1 MLHRPPRLTLPP
13 TGTNILDNRGRGL
26 PLLGQTISHYR
37 ITKEL
42 GGGGM
47 GVVYEAEDLTLG
59 RRVALKFLPP
69 GWSANPVALE
79 RFRREARSASALNHP
94 NICTIYEIGESN
106 GTQFLAMELLEGETL
121 ERRLAR
127 QRLSIQEVVE
137 IASQVADALQC
148 AHEKHILHRDIK
160 PANIFLTAHDQ
171 VKLLDFGLAKF
182 DKAALAETGARDSA
196 AETSVTNIGDAV
208 GTIAYMSPEQI
219 FGKPLDARTD
229 LFSFGIVLYEMATG
243 VRPFRGDNNSV
254 ILDQITH
261 ATPTPPLRINPDVPP
276 NLEEVILKALE
287 KDRELRYQSAQE
299 IGTDLRRLKRDSHS
313 TQTAVVR
320 PPRRR
325 WPIAVGI
332 LLLLLVM
339 AGAGAIYFAK
349 RTPAEMN
356 DRIESIAVL
365 PLENLSHDPEQ
376 EYFSYGMTDALI
388 TDLSKISALRVISRT
403 SVMGYKDTKKQIPDI
418 ARELN
423 VQGIIVGA
431 VQRSGN
437 RVRITAQL
445 VRASTDRNMWADSYE
460 GDAQDVLALQGR
472 VARAVA
478 DGVQVKLTAQDQ
490 QRLSSTRTVNPE
502 AHELYLKGEY
512 YLHALRSGQAVKAV
526 DAFNQAIAIDP
537 TYASAYEGLADA
549 WYFSSNLLLP
559 PLQAMPKV
567 RAAATKALELDP
579 SLSRAHTTLGLVY
592 SGFEW
597 NWTAAEK
604 EFRKA
609 VENNPG
615 DAVAHAF
622 LGDFL
627 ADMGRID
634 EGIRELRYARELD
647 PRSDLVDHL
656 LGLSM
661 MFARDYDA
669 AIEQFDRALAR
680 DPDTYLPRWTKAMAE
695 YCRGNPEKA
704 LVLLRATN
712 QLEYNPLA
720 DSQIA
725 VVLIKLGKRAE
736 AIAIVKGL
744 EQKARTQHIPGET
757 LVLPYF
763 LLGRK
768 EEAFTTLNKAY
779 DDKAEDLVQFK
790 VVPWYDPMRSD
801 PRFQDFLKNKM
812 KFPE

>member
-1 MLHRPPRLTLPP
+1 
-13 TGTNILDNRGRGL
+13 
-26 PLLGQTISHYR
+26 LLGQTISHYR

-47 GVVYEAEDLTLG
+47 GIVYEAEDLTLG

-69 GWSANPVALE
+69 GWSGNPVALE

-94 NICTIYEIGESN
+94 NICTIYEIGESD

-121 ERRLAR
+121 ERRIAR
-127 QRLSIQEVVE
+127 QRLSMQEIVE

-171 VKLLDFGLAKF
+171 VKLLDFGLAKL
-182 DKAALAETGARDSA
+182 DKVALAATGASDSG
-196 AETSVTNIGDAV
+196 AETSVTNLGDTV

-243 VRPFRGDNNSV
+243 VRPFRGENNSV
-254 ILDQITH
+254 VLDQITH
-261 ATPTPPLRINPDVPP
+261 TSPTPPLRINPDVPP
-276 NLEEVILKALE
+276 KLEEVILKALE
-287 KDRELRYQSAQE
+287 KDKALRYHSAQE
-299 IGTDLRRLKRDSHS
+299 IGADLRRLMRDSHS
-313 TQTAVVR
+313 TQTAIVR
-320 PPRRR
+320 APRRR
-325 WPIAVGI
+325 WPIPVAIV
-332 LLLLLVM
+332 LVLLVI

-349 RTPAEMN
+349 RTPMAVS

-403 SVMGYKDTKKQIPDI
+403 SIMGYKDTKKHIPDI

-445 VRASTDRNMWADSYE
+445 VRAATDRNMWADSYE

-512 YLHALRSGQAVKAV
+512 YLHALRSGQAVKAI
-526 DAFNQAIAIDP
+526 DAFNRAIAIDP

-549 WYFSSNLLLP
+549 WYYSSNLLLP
-559 PLQAMPKV
+559 PMQAMPKV
-567 RAAATKALELDP
+567 RSAATKALELDP
-579 SLSRAHTTLGLVY
+579 SLSRAHTLLGLVH
-592 SGFEW
+592 SGYEW
-597 NWTAAEK
+597 NWSAAEQ

-615 DAVAHAF
+615 DAAAHAF

-627 ADMGRID
+627 SDMGRID

-647 PRSDLVDHL
+647 PRSDLVDQL

-661 MFARDYDA
+661 MFTRDYDA

-680 DPDTYLPRWTKAMAE
+680 DPDTYLPGWTKAMAE
-695 YCRGNPEKA
+695 YCGGHPEQA
-704 LVLLRATN
+704 LVLLRKTN

-736 AIAIVKGL
+736 AIAMVKAL
-744 EQKARTQHIPGET
+744 EQRAKTEHIPGET

-768 EEAFTTLNKAY
+768 DEAFATLNKAY
-779 DDKAEDLVQFK
+779 EEKAEDLVQFK
-790 VVPWYDPMRSD
+790 VIPWYDPMRSD

-812 KFPE
+812 KFPD